1 MNLGKAIKRMRT
13 EKALSQSELAEVFNV
28 TAQAISKW
36 ESNSSYPDI
45 SQLPAIASY
54 FGITI
59 DELFEYPTDLEYT
72 RIEHAVEN
80 GYPLT
85 NEFFNHSETFLID
98 QLKRNPDNYKANSI
112 LGDLYHFEACCL
124 NEKAAHYAL
133 KALKIKPDNK
143 FDLNTLNNAS
153 NGMINDWNVN
163 NHSKL
168 VNILKTLM
176 NEQQNQRTALF
187 LIDNLIADGRLNEAK
202 KLLEEGRGSY
212 LSSYYEI
219 LIQEK
224 KSGFNNTKK
233 LYMNLMEDNKN
244 DWRILMEI
252 ANRFASNCQYEV
264 AIEIYELCHDIAPKP
279 RYTDMLDAIVKLYE
293 ILGENEKVIQTYQRE
308 LNLLKEEWNIT
319 KGKQVKEIQDRI
331 DKYGF
336 TIENK

>member
-1 MNLGKAIKRMRT
+1 
-13 EKALSQSELAEVFNV
+13 
-28 TAQAISKW
+28 
-36 ESNSSYPDI
+36 
-45 SQLPAIASY
+45 
-54 FGITI
+54 
-59 DELFEYPTDLEYT
+59 
-72 RIEHAVEN
+72 
-80 GYPLT
+80 
-85 NEFFNHSETFLID
+85 
-98 QLKRNPDNYKANSI
+98 
-112 LGDLYHFEACCL
+112 
-124 NEKAAHYAL
+124 
-133 KALKIKPDNK
+133 
-143 FDLNTLNNAS
+143 
-153 NGMINDWNVN
+153 
-163 NHSKL
+163 
-168 VNILKTLM
+168 M